1 MTKIAEQRKAY
12 QILIDV
18 FGKDLWPDLKRDT
31 DKSKRL
37 SQEDKRL
44 LKEYANDNYEK
55 VISSDYPYSLLFD
68 AFYHKMPIRY
78 ADFLKIAQQVRVY
91 YQSIWIPA
99 QEDWQL
105 SHLVYHNYFKPSRY
119 LLAYYPRKKIF
130 RFGETT
136 STMTAQWT
144 KRLMIIDGHAN
155 NLVKLVEF
163 YDNDTVAKIL
173 MWRILRDYSR
183 EAFDE
188 IEQMNFNNT
197 EMSELCSHAGYSCF

>member
-1 MTKIAEQRKAY
+1 MAKIAEQRKAY

-18 FGKDLWPDLKRDT
+18 FEKDLWPDLKRDT

-44 LKEYANDNYEK
+44 LKEYANDHYEK

-91 YQSIWIPA
+91 YQSIWIPS

-105 SHLVYHNYFKPSRY
+105 EHLVYHNYFKPSRY
-119 LLAYYPRKKIF
+119 LLAYYPRKRLF

-136 STMTAQWT
+136 ITMTSQWT
-144 KRLMIIDGHAN
+144 KRLLIIDGQAS

-173 MWRILRDYSR
+173 MWRILREYSHD
-183 EAFDE
+183 AFDE
-188 IEQMNFNNT
+188 VEQMTFNNA